1 LFEGYQAR
9 RSGVFG
15 SEILEVAI
23 GMGALYL
30 VLSLVCSA
38 ITEAVARAFAM
49 RSSTLKSGV
58 QNLLSDPDGK
68 GLAKDFYDHP
78 LVKGLYR
85 QGWFDRKV
93 GRGGK
98 PSYISPRVFRLA
110 LLDTLPSADSTPDDD
125 VLSTLRARAAK
136 VRDNGLKK
144 ALLVCLDDADDIDQA
159 HANIERWFREVME
172 RVTGWYRR
180 KMQLIILVVAAAMS
194 VALNVDSFD
203 VANSLWNDAALRD
216 SVVAAAQK
224 DTGQALNGD
233 LDVIEERLGDLGF
246 PLGWRSPPDGL
257 MAWSSKIAGL
267 LFTTIAL
274 SLGAPFWFDLLS
286 RFVGVG
292 SSGQEPDMPAA
303 AARPRN

>member
-1 LFEGYQAR
+1 
-9 RSGVFG
+9 VFG

-49 RSSTLKSGV
+49 CSSTLKSGV
-58 QNLLSDPDGK
+58 ENLLSDPNGK
-68 GLAKDFYDHP
+68 GLAETFYAHP

-110 LLDTLPSADSTPDDD
+110 LLDTLPSAN
-125 VLSTLRARAAK
+125 STLDGNAVSKLRSRVANIE
-136 VRDNGLKK
+136 DDGLKK
-144 ALLVCLDDADDIDQA
+144 ALLVCLYDANEIGEAQA
-159 HANIERWFREVME
+159 NVERWFREAME
-172 RVTGWYRR
+172 RVSGWYRR
-180 KMQLIILVVAAAMS
+180 KMQLIILGVAAAMS
-194 VALNVDSFD
+194 IALNVDSFD

-216 SVVAAAQK
+216 SVVAASQK
-224 DTGQALNGD
+224 DTGQALSKD
-233 LDVIEERLGDLGF
+233 LAIVENQLGKLGL
-246 PLGWRSPPDGL
+246 PLGWRSLPVGL
-257 MAWSSKIAGL
+257 VAWASKIAGL

-286 RFVGVG
+286 RFVGVA
-292 SSGQEPDMPAA
+292 SVGQEPDMPAA
-303 AARPRN
+303 EARPKS

>member
-1 LFEGYQAR
+1 M
-9 RSGVFG
+9 S
-15 SEILEVAI
+15 
-23 GMGALYL
+23 
-30 VLSLVCSA
+30 
-38 ITEAVARAFAM
+38 
-49 RSSTLKSGV
+49 
-58 QNLLSDPDGK
+58 
-68 GLAKDFYDHP
+68 
-78 LVKGLYR
+78 
-85 QGWFDRKV
+85 
-93 GRGGK
+93 
-98 PSYISPRVFRLA
+98 
-110 LLDTLPSADSTPDDD
+110 
-125 VLSTLRARAAK
+125 
-136 VRDNGLKK
+136 
-144 ALLVCLDDADDIDQA
+144 LDDADDIDQA

-233 LDVIEERLGDLGF
+233 LDVIEERLGDLGL